1 VLARLLRQVQKRA
14 YLLYRY
20 RNVSICYVDVI
31 DACHLRCAT
40 CVRGRRL
47 LPNDVRHRMTMETFS
62 QIVDKAK
69 REGYPAIGLYNWSEP
84 FLNPEIDRYVAL
96 VRRAGLFC
104 DISTTLSFRNREALI
119 ERTIR
124 AGLATMIVSVSGA
137 RQSTHEIN
145 HRGGNLEIVH
155 ANLEWIGRLI
165 RDSGINTRVE
175 LRFLTFGYNGVET
188 AEAAEQAQRFGVD
201 FLAVPATGDPF
212 NPDHN
217 GDRPADITR
226 RLNDFNGSRPYDSE
240 GHICPL
246 IMDTIAIDVRG
257 RVLQCC
263 ATPIYDSLAIGDYLA
278 EDQDALLRKRYTH
291 PICATCSFPRR
302 PLTEAE
308 EVALNR
314 VTNG

>member
-1 VLARLLRQVQKRA
+1 
-14 YLLYRY
+14 
-20 RNVSICYVDVI
+20 VSICYVDVI

-47 LPNDVRHRMTMETFS
+47 MTNDVRQRMTMETFS
-62 QIVDKAK
+62 RIVGKAK

-96 VRRAGLFC
+96 VRQAGLFC

-119 ERTIR
+119 ERTMR
-124 AGLATMIVSVSGA
+124 AGLTTMIVSVSGA

-155 ANLEWIGRLI
+155 ANLEWIGRLT
-165 RDSGINTRVE
+165 RDSGIRTRVE
-175 LRFLTFGYNGVET
+175 LRFLTFGHNGAEA
-188 AEAAEQAQRFGVD
+188 AEAAEQARRFGID
-201 FLAVPATGDPF
+201 FLAVPATGNPF
-212 NPDHN
+212 DADYD
-217 GDRPADITR
+217 GDSPADIDR
-226 RLNDFNGSRPYDSE
+226 RLNDFNGSRPHDRE

-246 IMDTIAIDVRG
+246 IMDTIAINVRG
-257 RVLQCC
+257 RALQCC
-263 ATPIYDSLAIGDYLA
+263 ATPGYESLEIGDYLT

-302 PLTEAE
+302 PLTKAEA
-308 EVALNR
+308 VALNR